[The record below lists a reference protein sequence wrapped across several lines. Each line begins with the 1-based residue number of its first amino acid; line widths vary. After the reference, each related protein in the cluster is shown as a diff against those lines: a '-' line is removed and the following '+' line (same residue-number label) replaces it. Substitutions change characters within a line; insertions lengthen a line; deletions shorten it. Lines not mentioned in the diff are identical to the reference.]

1 MSYEQLGKDIIQSV
15 GGEKNIN
22 NVIHCATRLRFTLN
36 DEQKVDKEKLDKME
50 GIIGAVSKG
59 GQFQVI
65 VGTHVADVYK
75 EISKSISPNSNSGD
89 NTVKKPIGTLIFD
102 VISRSF
108 SPLIG
113 ALAGAGMLKAL
124 LTVLTSLNV
133 LAADGET
140 YKVLAGASNAVFYFL
155 PIFLGIT
162 LSIRLGVNA
171 YVGGAIGAA
180 LLEPNITGL
189 ASVESP
195 HFLGIPLVMSDYS
208 SSVFP
213 IFIAI
218 CIYALLDKQ
227 LRKFIH
233 KDLQLFLVPM
243 LCLMLIV
250 PLTILVF
257 GPFGVNVGNLIGD
270 AIVFLSSKSGII
282 TGAIVGISWTYLTVL
297 GLHWGLV
304 PIILE
309 NIAKG
314 GDPIYAMAGMAI
326 FAQLGVAL
334 GIFLKTK
341 DKKLKTLAG
350 STFLPGALSGVTE
363 PIIYGLLT
371 RYKRTF
377 IYVSIAGGLGGA
389 MSGLA
394 GVKMEV
400 FAFVSVLS
408 LPAFSPLAIQALIA
422 LGTIILAT
430 VITMFF
436 GFEDKKK
443 VSAEEQTSNGVEEK
457 TNTNTEKSEVILPHA
472 VKSTTIVSPLAGNV
486 IPLSSVD
493 DAAFA
498 SEAMGKGMAIEPSEG
513 KLYSPVS
520 GVVSTIFRTGHCIA
534 VVSEDGV
541 EVLIHIGIET
551 VKLKGKY
558 FDVKVEEGATVKQGD
573 LLIEFDLEQIKNE
586 GYQSTTPIIITN
598 TANYSDVIGT
608 KKAAI
613 TPGEDL
619 MTVVV

>member
-1 MSYEQLGKDIIQSV
+1 MSYEQLSKDIIQSV

-36 DEQKVDKEKLDKME
+36 DEQKADKENLEKMK
-50 GIIGAVSKG
+50 GIIGVVSKG

-75 EISKSISPNSNSGD
+75 EIAKSITPNSDSGE
-89 NTVKKPIGTLIFD
+89 NKVKKPIGTLIFD

-124 LTVLTSLNV
+124 LTVLASLHV
-133 LAADGET
+133 LSADSET

-171 YVGGAIGAA
+171 YVGGSIGAA

-195 HFLGIPLVMSDYS
+195 HFLGIPLVISDYS

-233 KDLQLFLVPM
+233 KDLQMFLVPM
-243 LCLMLIV
+243 ICLIVIV
-250 PLTILVF
+250 PLTILAF

-270 AIVFLSSKSGII
+270 AILFLSTKSGIV
-282 TGAIVGISWTYLTVL
+282 TGAIVGIAWTYLTVL

-341 DKKLKTLAG
+341 DKQLKTLAG
-350 STFLPGALSGVTE
+350 STFIPGALSGVTE

-377 IYVSIAGGLGGA
+377 IYVTIAGGVGGA
-389 MSGLA
+389 LSGLFK
-394 GVKMEV
+394 VKMEV

-408 LPAFSPLAIQALIA
+408 LPAFSPLAVQAIIA
-422 LGTIILAT
+422 GVTIVLAM
-430 VITMFF
+430 VITMVF
-436 GFEDKKK
+436 GYEDKKK
-443 VSAEEQTSNGVEEK
+443 VNIVEEK
-457 TNTNTEKSEVILPHA
+457 TNTEKSEVILSHA
-472 VKSTTIVSPLAGNV
+472 VKSSTVVSPLAGNV
-486 IPLSSVD
+486 IPLTSVD

-498 SEAMGKGMAIEPSEG
+498 SEAMGKGIAIEPTEG

-534 VVSEDGV
+534 VVSDEGV

-558 FDVKVEEGATVKQGD
+558 FDVKVQEGATVTQGD
-573 LLIEFDLEQIKNE
+573 LLIEFDFEQIKNE
-586 GYQSTTPIIITN
+586 GYQCTTPIIITN

-608 KKAAI
+608 NKTAI

-619 MTVVV
+619 LTVVV

>member
-1 MSYEQLGKDIIQSV
+1 MSYEQLSKDIIQSV

-36 DEQKVDKEKLDKME
+36 DEQKADKENLEKMK
-50 GIIGAVSKG
+50 GIIGVVSKG

-75 EISKSISPNSNSGD
+75 EIAKSISPNSDSGE
-89 NTVKKPIGTLIFD
+89 NKVKKPIGTLIFD

-124 LTVLTSLNV
+124 LTVLASLHV
-133 LAADGET
+133 LSADSET

-171 YVGGAIGAA
+171 YVGGSIGAA

-195 HFLGIPLVMSDYS
+195 HFLGIPLVISDYS

-233 KDLQLFLVPM
+233 KDLQMFLVPM
-243 LCLMLIV
+243 LCLIVIV
-250 PLTILVF
+250 PLTILAF

-270 AIVFLSSKSGII
+270 AILFLSTKSGIV
-282 TGAIVGISWTYLTVL
+282 TGAIVGIAWTYLTVL

-341 DKKLKTLAG
+341 DKQLKTLAG
-350 STFLPGALSGVTE
+350 STFIPGALSGVTE

-377 IYVSIAGGLGGA
+377 IYVTIAGGVGGA
-389 MSGLA
+389 LSGLFK
-394 GVKMEV
+394 VKMEV

-408 LPAFSPLAIQALIA
+408 LPAFSPLVVQAIIA
-422 LGTIILAT
+422 GVTIVLAM
-430 VITMFF
+430 VITMVF
-436 GFEDKKK
+436 GYEDKKK
-443 VSAEEQTSNGVEEK
+443 VNIVEEK
-457 TNTNTEKSEVILPHA
+457 TNTEKSEVILPHA
-472 VKSTTIVSPLAGNV
+472 VKSSTVVSPLAGNV
-486 IPLSSVD
+486 IPLTSVD

-498 SEAMGKGMAIEPSEG
+498 SEAMGKGIAIEPTEG

-534 VVSEDGV
+534 VVSDEGV

-558 FDVKVEEGATVKQGD
+558 FDVKVQEGATVKQGD
-573 LLIEFDLEQIKNE
+573 LLIEFDFEQIKNE
-586 GYQSTTPIIITN
+586 GYQCTTPIIITN

-608 KKAAI
+608 NKTVI

-619 MTVVV
+619 LTVVV